1 MKLYFATHNAHK
13 LDEARAIL
21 GDAIDLQ
28 SLNALDIW
36 GELPETGHTLRDNAL
51 QKARFLVRHYG
62 VNCFAD
68 DTGLEVDAL
77 GGEPGVYSAR
87 YAGEPA
93 NSERNRQKLL
103 EHLRGIDNRRARF
116 RTVVALIID
125 GEEMTF
131 EGTVEGKIIDTERGE
146 SGFGYDRLF
155 MPDSTN
161 KTFAQMTA
169 DEKNAISHRA
179 RAMMQMKEYLQKL
192 GTRSKIN

>member
-13 LDEARAIL
+13 LEEARAIL
-21 GDAIDLQ
+21 GNAIELK

-103 EHLRGIDNRRARF
+103 EHLRGIDNRRAHF

-125 GEEMTF
+125 GEELIF

-155 MPDSTN
+155 MPDGTN

-179 RAMMQMKEYLQKL
+179 RAMMQMKEYLEKRNQ
-192 GTRSKIN
+192 

>member
-87 YAGEPA
+87 YAGEPS

-103 EHLRGIDNRRARF
+103 ERLRGIDNRRAHF

-125 GEEMTF
+125 GKEMTF

-155 MPDSTN
+155 MPDGTN

-179 RAMMQMKEYLQKL
+179 RAMMQMKEYLQKI
-192 GTRSKIN
+192 RN

>member
-13 LDEARAIL
+13 LNEARAIL

-36 GELPETGHTLRDNAL
+36 GELPETGHTLHDNAL

-103 EHLRGIDNRRARF
+103 ERLRGIDNRRARF

-125 GEEMTF
+125 GKEMTF

-155 MPDSTN
+155 MPDGTN
-161 KTFAQMTA
+161 KTFAQMIA
-169 DEKNAISHRA
+169 NEKNAISHRA
-179 RAMMQMKEYLQKL
+179 RAMMQMKEYLRKV
-192 GTRSKIN
+192 SN

>member
-155 MPDSTN
+155 MPDGTN

-179 RAMMQMKEYLQKL
+179 RAMMQMKEYLQKI
-192 GTRSKIN
+192 RN

>member
-87 YAGEPA
+87 YAGEPS

-103 EHLRGIDNRRARF
+103 ECLRGIDNRRARF

-179 RAMMQMKEYLQKL
+179 RAMMQMKEYLQKI
-192 GTRSKIN
+192 RN

>member
-13 LDEARAIL
+13 LEEARAIL
-21 GDAIDLQ
+21 GNAIELK

-103 EHLRGIDNRRARF
+103 EHLRGIDNRRAHF
-116 RTVVALIID
+116 RTMVALIID
-125 GEEMTF
+125 GEELIF

-155 MPDSTN
+155 MPDGTN

-179 RAMMQMKEYLQKL
+179 RAMMQMKEYLEKRNQ
-192 GTRSKIN
+192 